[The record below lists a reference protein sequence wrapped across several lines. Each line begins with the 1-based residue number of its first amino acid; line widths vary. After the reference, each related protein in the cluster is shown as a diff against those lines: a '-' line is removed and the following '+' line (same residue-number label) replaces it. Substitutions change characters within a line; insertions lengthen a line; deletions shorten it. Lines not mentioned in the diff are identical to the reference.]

1 MNNAIHFLDDI
12 QSSFKKMKIVTIAS
26 ATMGVLV
33 AVITT
38 LGALWYVKSE
48 KNQIYV
54 INEGTVLEA
63 YRSDN
68 LAQRDLE
75 ADVHLKR
82 FHELFFNIAP
92 NETMIEKNMEKA
104 FHLADK
110 SAYSYYRDLNERK
123 YFSRLIDIQATQQ
136 IDVDSVV
143 VNMNVYPY
151 KADTYGNLYIIRES
165 NITRYDFHSNCELSE
180 VTRTKQN
187 PNGLLIQNFSAS
199 FDKGETRSRRGYED

>member
-1 MNNAIHFLDDI
+1 MNNAINFLDDI
-12 QSSFKKMKIVTIAS
+12 QSSFKKMKVVTVTSAVMGIV
-26 ATMGVLV
+26 V
-33 AVITT
+33 ALGAT
-38 LGALWYVKSE
+38 LGALWYIKSE
-48 KNQIYV
+48 KDQIYV

-75 ADVHLKR
+75 IDVHMKR

-92 NETMIEKNMEKA
+92 NSTMIEKNMEKA
-104 FHLADK
+104 FNLADK

-151 KADTYGNLYIIRES
+151 KANTYGSLYIIRES
-165 NITRYDFHSNCELSE
+165 NMTRYDFRSNCDLTE
-180 VTRTKQN
+180 VTRTKKN

-199 FDKGETRSRRGYED
+199 FDKAETRERRTQ